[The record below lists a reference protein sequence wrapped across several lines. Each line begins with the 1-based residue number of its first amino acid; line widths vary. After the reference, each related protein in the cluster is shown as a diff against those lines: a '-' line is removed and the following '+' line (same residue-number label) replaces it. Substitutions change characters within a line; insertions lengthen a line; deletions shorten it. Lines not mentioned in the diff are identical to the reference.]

1 MSKRFWVFTLLLVL
15 SRSYDFAMTRIYLPD
30 LSGETNVLV
39 RLFGLDYTG
48 LLVIQALLLAFVI
61 YCYHYHVF
69 RPYTVDSPLV
79 RLSFREF
86 VPYFHFR
93 SKQPYS
99 AFLFKKAY
107 RSSVLYA
114 IGYILTHSLIWIG
127 FIVGT
132 STLALIL
139 SESYRRA
146 YSIAGSVALYIILV
160 TVVGAVAYSF
170 YQREYRRYLAW
181 RQESNSR

>member
-1 MSKRFWVFTLLLVL
+1 MSKRFWIPTLLLVL
-15 SRSYDFAMTRIYLPD
+15 SRGYDFTMTRLYLPD

-39 RLFGLDYTG
+39 RLFGLDYRG
-48 LLVIQALLLAFVI
+48 LLVIQVLLLAFVI

-69 RPYTVDSPLV
+69 RPYTVSPPIV

-99 AFLFKKAY
+99 AFLFKRAH
-107 RSSVLYA
+107 RSSVFYA

-132 STLALIL
+132 STLALIV
-139 SESYRRA
+139 SESYRRS
-146 YSIAGSVALYIILV
+146 YSVAGSAILYTILV
-160 TVVGAVAYSF
+160 VVVGYVSYRF
-170 YQREYRRYLAW
+170 YRREYQRYLTG
-181 RQESNSR
+181 QPESHER